1 MNSPQQQFRE
11 FIELQRADYQRALP
25 EKLAQLQTLWAAAD
39 RDAAPSALEELERL
53 AHSLGGTAGTLGLRE
68 VGLAARALELLLTEL
83 REGGVA
89 PTAAQH
95 ADISLALAALHA
107 CPRG

>member
-1 MNSPQQQFRE
+1 MNTPQQQFRE
-11 FIELQRADYQRALP
+11 FIELQRTDYQRALP
-25 EKLAQLQTLWAAAD
+25 EKLAQLQTLWAAANGQ
-39 RDAAPSALEELERL
+39 APALTELERL

-68 VGLAARALELLLTEL
+68 VGLAARALELLLTEV

-89 PTAAQH
+89 PTATQH
-95 ADISLALAALHA
+95 VEISLALAALHA